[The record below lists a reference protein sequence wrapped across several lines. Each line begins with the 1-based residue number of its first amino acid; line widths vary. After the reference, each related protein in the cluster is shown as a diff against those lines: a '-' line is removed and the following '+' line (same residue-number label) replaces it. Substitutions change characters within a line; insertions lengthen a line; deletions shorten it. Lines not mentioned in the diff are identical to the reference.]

1 MSHYRILQLAPP
13 IQHQVRAILALL
25 KRYQWARFGV
35 VMSKMAG
42 SQEFLKAVQDEIQAQ
57 EDRSFK

>member
-1 MSHYRILQLAPP
+1 MLQLAPP

-57 EDRSFK
+57 EDRSFKWDKT